1 MKLYDVL
8 DLITEETNVAII
20 DLEGE
25 EKAFY
30 DGRDSI
36 PELYS
41 YFDVISIEVRPIIYR
56 TKYPKH
62 FIVIRIDF

>member
-1 MKLYDVL
+1 MKLYDLL

-25 EKAFY
+25 YKAFY

-41 YFDVISIEVRPIIYR
+41 YFKVISMETRRIIYR
-56 TKYPKH
+56 NKYPKL
-62 FIVIRIDF
+62 FIVIRVDF